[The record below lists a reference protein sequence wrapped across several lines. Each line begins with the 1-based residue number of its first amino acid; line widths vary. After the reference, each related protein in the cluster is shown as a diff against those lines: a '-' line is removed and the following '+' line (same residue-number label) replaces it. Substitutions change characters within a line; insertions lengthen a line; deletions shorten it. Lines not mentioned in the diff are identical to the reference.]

1 MINLQIW
8 NSLLKNV
15 IWRASK
21 LLLQLDELI
30 EELDEEAWKEEY
42 KLIII

>member
-21 LLLQLDELI
+21 LLLQLLDELI
-30 EELDEEAWKEEY
+30 EELDEEAWKEE
-42 KLIII
+42 